1 MRKIL
6 IAAMLVAA
14 FVVPASAQERH
25 RIRAGTVTAIDDA
38 GKTFSCHWRTADW
51 TYRTADKTVFLLGKK
66 TGSFSDLK
74 VGAAVKVNYHVVGKE
89 WIADTVVISAN

>member
-6 IAAMLVAA
+6 IAAMLSAA
-14 FVVPASAQERH
+14 FVVPANAQERH
-25 RIRAGTVTAIDDA
+25 GIRGTVTAIDDA

-51 TYRTADKTVFLLGKK
+51 TYRTADKTVFRIGKK

-74 VGAAVKVNYHVVGKE
+74 VGAAVKVDFHLVGKDR
-89 WIADTVVISAN
+89 IADTVVIGAK